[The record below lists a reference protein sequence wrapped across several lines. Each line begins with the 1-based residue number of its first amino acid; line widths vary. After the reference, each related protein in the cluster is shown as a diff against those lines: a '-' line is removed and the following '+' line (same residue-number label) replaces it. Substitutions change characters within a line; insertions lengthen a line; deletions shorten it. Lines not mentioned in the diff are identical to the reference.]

1 MMVRRYA
8 VGGDVEGNQN
18 DFGSGNDYGVGGG
31 YDFGMRDSLDS
42 LIGGVDQYSGPMHNS
57 AWGRED
63 AIDRGLP
70 EGIVDSLNQAWSNPE
85 PGMTPGQS
93 WSAARDNLGVTD
105 VNQNWLERQM
115 GLYEE
120 PTYDPVANRMGSR
133 YSGMDLNVPGLV
145 AGMLGGPALGVGVG
159 ALSRSAGVGNRTID
173 FNRGGQR
180 DEYGNV
186 LVDNLGGMP
195 SMSNA
200 GDMNLGGDGN
210 GGDQAIYNQPAAP
223 PSAPPVDDVR
233 ATDSTVRKYMPF
245 PGDPLRYGEGPGWN
259 FYPQV
264 KAAKGTYVEGPG
276 AGQDDKV
283 PALLSDGEFVIPAD
297 VVSMLGDGSS
307 KAGAE
312 RLYSLMD
319 EVRSHKATD
328 KHPPKARSPLQYMRG
343 K

>member
-8 VGGDVEGNQN
+8 AGGDVQ
-18 DFGSGNDYGVGGG
+18 GSDYGVGGG
-31 YDFGMRDSLDS
+31 YDFGMRDSLDT
-42 LIGGVDQYSGPMHNS
+42 LIGGVDQYSGPTHNS
-57 AWGRED
+57 RQRQEE

-70 EGIVDSLNQAWSNPE
+70 EGIVDSLNQAWSNPN
-85 PGMTPGQS
+85 PGQTPGQS
-93 WSAARDNLGVTD
+93 WQEARDNLGVTSA
-105 VNQNWLERQM
+105 NQNWLERQL

-200 GDMNLGGDGN
+200 GDLINDGGNQDPGGDLYI
-210 GGDQAIYNQPAAP
+210 GDRPASP
-223 PSAPPVDDVR
+223 PPVDDVR